1 MRLVRYILRIAF
13 HLLYHSFAWAYDWVA
28 DLVSLGRWKKWVK
41 TVLLYI
47 RGNLVLELGHG
58 PGHLQRFLLERG
70 LIPFGLDESAPMGRL
85 ACRNLHRFGYTQIRL
100 ARGLAQAIP
109 FPSAAFE
116 TVVATFPSEYIF
128 DPLTLNEVRRV
139 LVPNGRLIVLPT
151 AWPFGNF
158 PSERLLGRLL
168 RFIFQEDAPLQETNS
183 RLRFPFEQAGF
194 NVQVEILKY
203 HSSRVFL
210 LLADTSPQVGFED
223 K

>member
-1 MRLVRYILRIAF
+1 MRLLRYILRIAF

-28 DLVSLGRWKKWVK
+28 DLVSLGRWKEWVK
-41 TVLLYI
+41 TVLPYI

-58 PGHLQRFLLERG
+58 PGHLQRFLLERS

-85 ACRNLHRFGYTQIRL
+85 ARRNLHRFGYTQTRL

-128 DPLTLNEVRRV
+128 DPLTLAEVRRV
-139 LVPNGRLIVLPT
+139 LIPNGRLIVLPT

-168 RFIFQEDAPLQETNS
+168 RFIFQGDAPLQETNS
-183 RLRFPFEQAGF
+183 RLRSPFEQAGF

-210 LLADTSPQVGFED
+210 LLADTPPNSI
-223 K
+223 